1 MTQEL
6 KEVRRVID
14 LIFAVIHFI
23 FTIVLIILLFPININ
38 TGIAMGFL
46 SILFTGTFYTYFIKN
61 PFYPYFCIGLL
72 VCGGVL
78 IMPYIIWMVFL
89 LFVGAL
95 LNIIFFITLVIELWY
110 ISNLTKGAG
119 LSSVSKKVFILRFGG
134 FYGYGGKA
142 IDSFWHNG
150 DTEKKLEEKKARR
163 EFEKKYNMYWI
174 IAITLFCSIGF
185 ISTLMTSV
193 AV

>member
-6 KEVRRVID
+6 KEIRNIID

-46 SILFTGTFYTYFIKN
+46 SILFMGTFCTYFIKN
-61 PFYPYFCIGLL
+61 PFYALFCIGLL

-78 IMPYIIWMVFL
+78 IMPYLIWLVISL
-89 LFVGAL
+89 LVGAL
-95 LNIIFFITLVIELWY
+95 LNIIFLIPLVIELWY
-110 ISNLTKGAG
+110 IYNLVKGEG
-119 LSSVSKKVFILRFGG
+119 LSSVSKKVFIRRFGG
-134 FYGYGGKA
+134 FYGYGGKTV
-142 IDSFWHNG
+142 DSFWHNG
-150 DTEKKLEEKKARR
+150 DSEKKLEEKKARR